1 MHKMLSIPRA
11 LCVKSWLKTSLK
23 IGKIPIFTPLQ
34 GSEVVKSK
42 KQRLQTVA
50 PMVPIRPKMEQ
61 LKKKKQKLKMKKKE
75 MKKKT

>member
-1 MHKMLSIPRA
+1 MIDFIHNFRK
-11 LCVKSWLKTSLK
+11 K
-23 IGKIPIFTPLQ
+23 PLMA
-34 GSEVVKSK
+34 KSK